1 MSFDNLKK
9 NIGKKTKK
17 EEGYMMN
24 TIVRLMLVFML
35 MIVAAPAYA
44 AEVVQIYNCETLE
57 GATDEAIKALAAEW
71 FKAAK
76 KMKGGERLEVYVR
89 HPIVGQMGEK
99 DFTFV
104 IRAPSLEE
112 WGLFT
117 SGYEGSALEII
128 DDKLDELCDCPGST
142 LWELEKLE

>member
-1 MSFDNLKK
+1 MILAKK
-9 NIGKKTKK
+9 SKK
-17 EEGYMMN
+17 EGYVMN

-35 MIVAAPAYA
+35 MIVAAPAYS

-57 GATDEAIKALAAEW
+57 GATDEDIKALASEW

-104 IRAPSLEE
+104 LRAPSLEE
-112 WGLFT
+112 WGVFT
-117 SGYEGSALEII
+117 SGYENSALEII

-142 LWELEKLE
+142 LWEIEKLE

>member
-1 MSFDNLKK
+1 
-9 NIGKKTKK
+9 
-17 EEGYMMN
+17 MMN

-44 AEVVQIYNCETLE
+44 AEVVQIYDCEQDE
-57 GATDEAIKALAAEW
+57 DATDEDIKALAAEW
-71 FKAAK
+71 LKAAK
-76 KMKGGERLEVYVR
+76 KMKGGERLEVYIR

-104 IRAPSLEE
+104 LRVPSLEE
-112 WGLFT
+112 WGVFT

-142 LWELEKLE
+142 LWEIQKLE